1 MVWAFATKPFVIGA
15 VAPSSRFVAQEMT
28 RGIGLERAATVL
40 EFGPGTG
47 AFTGLIKRTIRPDAR
62 YLAIELNEHMAA
74 RFRAMHPDLTLAASR
89 TVGEIEA
96 GGAWSFAKF
105 TIANAALRELAA
117 EAAIGRKRRR

>member
-1 MVWAFATKPFVIGA
+1 MTFAGNAQAGDKDAEARRA
-15 VAPSSRFVAQEMT
+15 VVAWSS
-28 RGIGLERAATVL
+28 L
-40 EFGPGTG
+40 
-47 AFTGLIKRTIRPDAR
+47 
-62 YLAIELNEHMAA
+62 
-74 RFRAMHPDLTLAASR
+74 HPDLTLAASR

>member
-1 MVWAFATKPFVIGA
+1 V
-15 VAPSSRFVAQEMT
+15 VAWSA
-28 RGIGLERAATVL
+28 L
-40 EFGPGTG
+40 
-47 AFTGLIKRTIRPDAR
+47 
-62 YLAIELNEHMAA
+62 
-74 RFRAMHPDLTLAASR
+74 HPDLTLAASR